1 MLGFLET
8 RGFAVDFGDRVD
20 QLVRVEF
27 VAAVVALVT
36 ARTVGAADRAGAF
49 DVTIWQGTPAGRG
62 DGDFLRALVDVPVL
76 QALLEQFLHDMLVV
90 RGGGAG
96 KQVVAQAEIAQILG
110 NHAVVAV
117 REFLRADPLFIGLNE
132 NRGAVLIGSGHHQ
145 HVIALHAL
153 IARVHIRR
161 DAEAGDMPDMA
172 RTVRVRPRNIDQNM
186 THTPDYQAQRGQR
199 KPRTRARQTPRV
211 PRTGF
216 TRVSHT
222 LGTPDTGL
230 TRSSLTKYGPARRQP
245 CQACGIRI
253 GILRKIPPIRSAVR
267 KLSTGQMIVVQRVIT
282 VMHIS
287 DRRRCWR
294 EIPPVSF
301 LV

>member
-1 MLGFLET
+1 
-8 RGFAVDFGDRVD
+8 
-20 QLVRVEF
+20 
-27 VAAVVALVT
+27 
-36 ARTVGAADRAGAF
+36 
-49 DVTIWQGTPAGRG
+49 
-62 DGDFLRALVDVPVL
+62 
-76 QALLEQFLHDMLVV
+76 MLVV

-96 KQVVAQAEIAQILG
+96 EQVVAQAEIAQVFG
-110 NHAVVAV
+110 NHAVVAI
-117 REFLRADPLFIGLNE
+117 REFLRADPFFIGLNE

-199 KPRTRARQTPRV
+199 GPRTRARQTPRV

-216 TRVSHT
+216 TRASHT
-222 LGTPDTGL
+222 LGMPDTGL
-230 TRSSLTKYGPARRQP
+230 TRSSRCGALTGTDRHDGNPAKLAGSASGFFRR
-245 CQACGIRI
+245 
-253 GILRKIPPIRSAVR
+253 IPPIRSAVR
-267 KLSTGQMIVVQRVIT
+267 KLSTGQMIVAQRVIT

-287 DRRRCWR
+287 VRRRCRR
-294 EIPPVSF
+294 EISSVSF
-301 LV
+301 PV